1 MKLVVVMGITWILDV
16 ISWLVGGPHYFWY
29 LTDFI
34 NAAQGFFIFCVVGLQ
49 PQVGVSGSPLGVT
62 YLINPHVSL
71 VDPGGP
77 EALLELQY
85 GRREHDHEW
94 GAAFQLLARSALDGR
109 VRDEPDDQQQQ
120 HFQYNEGAPGDG
132 LLRGSPREEEGL

>member
-49 PQVGVSGSPLGVT
+49 PQVGFPGVSFLLFTQIPNL
-62 YLINPHVSL
+62 NVSL

-77 EALLELQY
+77 ETLLEL
-85 GRREHDHEW
+85 
-94 GAAFQLLARSALDGR
+94 
-109 VRDEPDDQQQQ
+109 
-120 HFQYNEGAPGDG
+120 
-132 LLRGSPREEEGL
+132 